1 MVKKVVNIYD
11 HIEEILLVVCLLV
24 MVVVIFLQVVMRY
37 GFNSSLSWS
46 EELARILF
54 IWASWIGIS
63 FGQKKGE
70 HIKITL
76 VIDNLRGKARTIV
89 LFLADLFTLAILAV
103 LLFKGV
109 EITQKIFNMASTTP
123 ALFIPKWI
131 LYASVPISCT
141 LMSIRVLKSM
151 WDKIF
156 IKKSG
161 EVA

>member
-131 LYASVPISCT
+131 LYASVPISCM

-151 WDKIF
+151 WEKIF

>member
-46 EELARILF
+46 EELARVLF

-89 LFLADLFTLAILAV
+89 LLLADLFTLAILAV

-141 LMSIRVLKSM
+141 LMSIRVLKNM

>member
-46 EELARILF
+46 EELARVLF

-89 LFLADLFTLAILAV
+89 LLLADLFTLAILAV

>member
-76 VIDNLRGKARTIV
+76 VIDNLRGKARIIV
-89 LFLADLFTLAILAV
+89 LLLADLFTLVILAV

>member
-1 MVKKVVNIYD
+1 MVKKLANIYD
-11 HIEEILLVVCLLV
+11 HMEEILLVVCLLI

-37 GFNSSLSWS
+37 GFNNSLSWS

-76 VIDNLRGKARTIV
+76 VIDNLKGKARMAV
-89 LFLADLFTLAILAV
+89 LLLADVFTLAILAV
-103 LLFKGV
+103 LILKGF

-123 ALFIPKWI
+123 ALYIPRWI
-131 LYASVPISCT
+131 LYAAVPISCT
-141 LMSIRVLKSM
+141 LMSVRVLKSI
-151 WDKIF
+151 WDKLRI
-156 IKKSG
+156 SRTG
-161 EVA
+161 EVI

>member
-89 LFLADLFTLAILAV
+89 LLLADLFTLVILAV

>member
-89 LFLADLFTLAILAV
+89 LLLADLFTLAILAV